1 MAETDNVN
9 QCTELMDFT
18 KCWVDWR
25 SELKESVQSSRT
37 YYQDETVQALMGK
50 LENYLTTRVCASSP
64 EEQII
69 GSMWEVADPEERKT
83 MATLFLK
90 IADRI

>member
-1 MAETDNVN
+1 MAETDDLN

-25 SELKESVQSSRT
+25 SELKESVRSSRT
-37 YYQDETVQALMGK
+37 YYQDETVQALMAK
-50 LENYLTTRVCASSP
+50 LDDYLAKSVCASSP

-69 GSMWEVADPEERKT
+69 ESMWEAADADERKT
-83 MATLFLK
+83 MATLLFK
-90 IADRI
+90 IADKI

>member
-1 MAETDNVN
+1 MAETDNLN

-25 SELKESVQSSRT
+25 SELKESVRSSRT
-37 YYQDETVQALMGK
+37 YYKDETVQALMMK
-50 LENYLTTRVCASSP
+50 LEDYLTKRVCAASP
-64 EEQII
+64 EEQIVE
-69 GSMWEVADPEERKT
+69 SMWEAADSEERKT
-83 MATLFLK
+83 MATLLLK